1 MPALRKKGSVKRML
15 FNHPGWARTADSPV
29 EVDPSTIANE
39 ENSMPIDPEDLEL
52 SHNEAWDPDQA
63 TIRRN
68 YDEFVWKSRH
78 LRLDSDEARESKEYE
93 SFFLN
98 SPSGAS
104 SVSDGLSAMSLGA
117 E

>member
-1 MPALRKKGSVKRML
+1 MPALRKKGSVKRIL
-15 FNHPGWARTADSPV
+15 FNHAGRAHRADSPV
-29 EVDPSTIANE
+29 EADPSTVANE
-39 ENSMPIDPEDLEL
+39 ENLTPVSPEDLEL
-52 SHNEAWDPDQA
+52 SHEEAWNPDQA

-68 YDEFVWKSRH
+68 YDEFVQKSMH
-78 LRLDSDEARESKEYE
+78 LKLDSDEARESKEYE

-117 E
+117 D